1 MMVEPELIAAWV
13 QASCQ
18 AQGVPEKVTD
28 LAALRE
34 IGVLLGAGMG
44 RTRAHGAPAPST

>member
-1 MMVEPELIAAWV
+1 MVDPELIAAWV

-28 LAALRE
+28 VGALRE

-44 RTRAHGAPAPST
+44 RARAHGAPAPST